1 MFGSENKD
9 SSEKVI
15 VRVKPSPRP
24 PTESKSKIPGPK
36 YPVRQRTALDTNNR
50 RRLQM
55 SVGSLS
61 SQSDCNFRDMLIV
74 SQLVGKGNELRNSNH
89 NNRLMMT

>member
-1 MFGSENKD
+1 
-9 SSEKVI
+9 
-15 VRVKPSPRP
+15 
-24 PTESKSKIPGPK
+24 
-36 YPVRQRTALDTNNR
+36 
-50 RRLQM
+50 M

-89 NNRLMMT
+89 NRLVMT